1 MINAISF
8 SEMAF
13 IILVSV
19 RACAGILF
27 TVLTVEFSDF
37 FLAVHVVVVELIIFA
52 IKGLLYDGYSLHR
65 SGIFDKYAHINFCSL
80 QQI

>member
-13 IILVSV
+13 IIFVSV
-19 RACAGILF
+19 RACTGILF

-37 FLAVHVVVVELIIFA
+37 FLAGHVVVVELVIFA
-52 IKGLLYDGYSLHR
+52 IKGFLHDGYALHW

-80 QQI
+80 RQI